1 MIRVL
6 IILLWF
12 LIGVECL
19 KILGDFFGIVWI
31 IFIIGDKR
39 RNYFMIRNLMK
50 ELGVL
55 LIIMVIINYRM
66 CIVDILL
73 CVWENDL

>member
-1 MIRVL
+1 M
-6 IILLWF
+6 
-12 LIGVECL
+12 
-19 KILGDFFGIVWI
+19 ILGDFFGIVWI

-50 ELGVL
+50 DLGVL
-55 LIIMVIINYRM
+55 LIIVVIINYRM